1 MNPSA
6 RITVTTGP
14 DRGNRLEITE
24 ESVQIG
30 RAPENSMVLNDPLL
44 AEQQINITR
53 RGGRHA
59 IFVSGTDE
67 IEVDGTRIPPDR
79 WVWLPQSAQVQLTR
93 RTSLEFIS
101 LLTASESDYEETA
114 AEAAPAGRSQ
124 HGTKA
129 PPASGT
135 ATATVTATASPPTQ
149 KRSPGTKG
157 DTKTGL
163 KPKPAVA
170 RFITDQAGDPLVKL
184 GADGHLPDLAL
195 QEIGTVAVQEKTPAD
210 EQSKSLTLIAAFA
223 VSVGLSLVMLFLDL
237 DVTPGSVQQGQIAR
251 KAITIFYGSENA
263 PLEPYQRLLRRASW
277 ARSQG
282 DYQGEK
288 QLYRDVLR
296 MLRAENKNSVT
307 GLTRLPL
314 EASQKFDQL
323 TISDLKSLN
332 GPTDQFLELKNDERL
347 ERLLSILL
355 RAD

>member
-6 RITVTTGP
+6 RITVNTGP
-14 DRGNRLEITE
+14 DRGSRFEIIE

-79 WVWLPQSAQVQLTR
+79 WVWLPQTALVQVTR

-101 LLTASESDYEETA
+101 LLTASESDYEE
-114 AEAAPAGRSQ
+114 APSQADPTGRNGNGAKPQSAGN
-124 HGTKA
+124 
-129 PPASGT
+129 T
-135 ATATVTATASPPTQ
+135 ATATSPPSAA
-149 KRSPGTKG
+149 KRGAGSKG
-157 DTKTGL
+157 DTKTGM
-163 KPKPAVA
+163 KAKPAVA

-195 QEIGTVAVQEKTPAD
+195 QEMGTTVAPEKTPAD
-210 EQSKSLTLIAAFA
+210 QASKSLALVAAFV
-223 VSVGLSLVMLFLDL
+223 VSMGLSVAMLFLDL
-237 DVTPGSVQQGQIAR
+237 DVTSDAVQQSQVAR

-263 PLEPYQRLLRRASW
+263 PLEQYQKLLRRANL
-277 ARSQG
+277 ARSRG
-282 DYQGEK
+282 DYEGEK
-288 QLYRDVLR
+288 QAYREVLR

-314 EASQKFDQL
+314 EASQKFDHL
-323 TISDLKSLN
+323 TITDLKSLN

-355 RAD
+355 RSD

>member
-6 RITVTTGP
+6 RITVNTGP
-14 DRGNRLEITE
+14 DRGNRFEIID
-24 ESVQIG
+24 ESMQIG
-30 RAPENSMVLNDPLL
+30 RAPENSLVLSDPLL
-44 AEQQINITR
+44 AERQISITR

-79 WVWLPQSAQVQLTR
+79 WVWLPQTALVQVTR

-101 LLTASESDYEETA
+101 LLTASESDYEE
-114 AEAAPAGRSQ
+114 APSQ
-124 HGTKA
+124 SA
-129 PPASGT
+129 PPGRTATGPKSGPSGGT
-135 ATATVTATASPPTQ
+135 ATATAPTAA
-149 KRSPGTKG
+149 KRAGGNKG
-157 DTKTGL
+157 DAKAGA
-163 KPKPAVA
+163 KAKPAVA

-195 QEIGTVAVQEKTPAD
+195 QEMGVAVVQEKTPAD
-210 EQSKSLTLIAAFA
+210 QHSKSLTLIAAFA
-223 VSVGLSLVMLFLDL
+223 VSVGLSLAMLFLDL
-237 DVTPGSVQQGQIAR
+237 DVASGSAQKIEVAR

-263 PLEPYQRLLRRASW
+263 PLEQYQSLLRRANW

-282 DYQGEK
+282 DYAGEQ
-288 QLYRDVLR
+288 QLYREVLR

-314 EASQKFDQL
+314 EASQKFDHL
-323 TISDLKSLN
+323 TISELKALN
-332 GPTDQFLELKNDERL
+332 GPTDQFLELKNDDRL

-355 RAD
+355 RSE

>member
-6 RITVTTGP
+6 RIIVNTGP
-14 DRGNRLEITE
+14 DRGNRFEIIE
-24 ESVQIG
+24 ESIQIG
-30 RAPENSMVLNDPLL
+30 RAPGNSLVLNDPLL
-44 AEQQINITR
+44 AERQISITR

-79 WVWLPQSAQVQLTR
+79 WVWLPQTALVQVTR
-93 RTSLEFIS
+93 RTSLEFSS
-101 LLTASESDYEETA
+101 LLTASESDYEGAPSEPVPPSRTA
-114 AEAAPAGRSQ
+114 SVPKPGPGGS
-124 HGTKA
+124 
-129 PPASGT
+129 T
-135 ATATVTATASPPTQ
+135 ATAPPPAA
-149 KRSPGTKG
+149 KRSGGNKG

-163 KPKPAVA
+163 KAKPAVA

-195 QEIGTVAVQEKTPAD
+195 QEMGAAVAHVKTPTD
-210 EQSKSLTLIAAFA
+210 QNSKSLTLIAAFV
-223 VSVGLSLVMLFLDL
+223 VSICLSLGLLFLEL
-237 DVTPGSVQQGQIAR
+237 DVATGSVQQSRVAR

-263 PLEPYQRLLRRASW
+263 PLEQYQKLLRRASW

-282 DYQGEK
+282 DYDGEQ
-288 QLYRDVLR
+288 QLYREVLR

-314 EASQKFDQL
+314 EASQQFDHL
-323 TISDLKSLN
+323 TIAELKSLN
-332 GPTDQFLELKNDERL
+332 GPTDQFLELKNDDRL

-355 RAD
+355 RSD

>member
-6 RITVTTGP
+6 RITVNTGP
-14 DRGNRLEITE
+14 DRGQHFEIIE

-30 RAPENSMVLNDPLL
+30 RAPENSLILNDPLL

-59 IFVSGTDE
+59 IFVTGTDE

-79 WVWLPQSAQVQLTR
+79 WVWLPQTAVVQVTR

-101 LLTASESDYEETA
+101 LLTASESDYE
-114 AEAAPAGRSQ
+114 AAPSQ
-124 HGTKA
+124 SVPGSRNGSGTKA
-129 PPASGT
+129 TPAG
-135 ATATVTATASPPTQ
+135 ATATSAPPSQ
-149 KRSPGTKG
+149 KRSTGGKS

-163 KPKPAVA
+163 KAKPATA

-195 QEIGTVAVQEKTPAD
+195 QEMGAAVAKEKAAEDP
-210 EQSKSLTLIAAFA
+210 QSKSLTLIIAFA
-223 VSVGLSLVMLFLDL
+223 VSVGLSLAMLFLDL
-237 DVTPGSVQQGQIAR
+237 ELTPSNVEQAQVAR
-251 KAITIFYGSENA
+251 KAIAIFYGSENA
-263 PLEPYQRLLRRASW
+263 PLEPYQKLLRRASW

-282 DYQGEK
+282 DYGRER
-288 QLYRDVLR
+288 QLYRDVLK
-296 MLRAENKNSVT
+296 MLRAENSNSVT

-314 EASQKFDQL
+314 EASQKFDHL
-323 TISDLKSLN
+323 ELKSLD

-355 RAD
+355 R

>member
-14 DRGNRLEITE
+14 DRGNRFEIIE

-30 RAPENSMVLNDPLL
+30 RAPDNSMVLSDPLL

-114 AEAAPAGRSQ
+114 EVAPAARSQ
-124 HGTKA
+124 LGTKTA
-129 PPASGT
+129 PASGT
-135 ATATVTATASPPTQ
+135 ATASPPSQ
-149 KRSPGTKG
+149 KRNTTSKG

-195 QEIGTVAVQEKTPAD
+195 QEIGTVVVQEKTPAD
-210 EQSKSLTLIAAFA
+210 QQSKSLTLIAAFV
-223 VSVGLSLVMLFLDL
+223 VSVGLSLAMLFLDL
-237 DVTPGSVQQGQIAR
+237 DVTPGSVQQEQIAR
-251 KAITIFYGSENA
+251 NAIAIFYGSENA

-288 QLYRDVLR
+288 QLYREVLR

-355 RAD
+355 RGE